1 MTHEPVLLGE
11 ALDALAIR
19 GDGIYVDATV
29 GGGGHGRAI
38 AERLQQGRLVGLD
51 LDPEALAASRAHLA
65 DVDDRVTLRRASYA
79 ELARVLDE
87 LGIERVDGVLFDL
100 GLSSHQLADATRGF
114 SFQSEGPLDMR
125 FDPDNA
131 LTAADIV
138 NRWDEA
144 AIARI
149 LQDYGEERF
158 AKRIA
163 RAIVEARRAQEIS
176 TSDRLVEL
184 ILAAIPQPAQRGY
197 HRGRDV
203 HPATRTFQ
211 ALRIAVNDELT
222 NVELGLTTAFERLAA
237 DGRLAVITFHS
248 LEDRLVKRFM
258 KGKAQGCVCPPDL
271 PVCAC
276 GREPEAEIIAN
287 QAPSA
292 EEQRRNPRARS
303 ARLRALRKVTSASA
317 QTAR

>member
-1 MTHEPVLLGE
+1 MTHEPVLLDE

-19 GDGIYVDATV
+19 SDGIYVDATV
-29 GGGGHGRAI
+29 GGGGHARAI
-38 AERLQQGRLVGLD
+38 ADRLHAGRLVGLD
-51 LDPEALAASRAHLA
+51 LDPEAIAASQAHLA

-79 ELARVLDE
+79 ELAQALDE
-87 LGIERVDGVLFDL
+87 LDIERADGMLFDL
-100 GLSSHQLADATRGF
+100 GLSSLQLADKTKGF
-114 SFQSEGPLDMR
+114 SFQSPGPLDMR
-125 FDPDNA
+125 FDPDNS

-138 NRWDEA
+138 NRWDEST
-144 AIARI
+144 IARI
-149 LQDYGEERF
+149 LRDYGEERF

-163 RAIVEARRAQEIS
+163 RGIVEARREQAIS
-176 TSDRLVEL
+176 TTDQLAELVL
-184 ILAAIPQPAQRGY
+184 TAIPKPAQRGY
-197 HRGRDV
+197 YRGRDV

-222 NVELGLTTAFERLAA
+222 NVERGLSAAFARLALG
-237 DGRLAVITFHS
+237 GRLVVITFHS

-276 GREPEAEIIAN
+276 GRDPEAEIMAN
-287 QAPSA
+287 QAPS
-292 EEQRRNPRARS
+292 EEQKRRNPRARS
-303 ARLRALRKVTSASA
+303 ARLRALRKITWTSA